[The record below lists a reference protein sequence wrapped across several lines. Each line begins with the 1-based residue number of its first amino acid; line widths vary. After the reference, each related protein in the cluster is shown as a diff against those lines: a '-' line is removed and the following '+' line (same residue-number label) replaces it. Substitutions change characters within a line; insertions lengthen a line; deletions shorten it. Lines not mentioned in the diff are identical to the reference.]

1 MQHITAQL
9 RTRVVD
15 VGVEGRV
22 SEQVVVPK
30 AWDKHRGSVQER
42 ILSLQD
48 AKYYTNRCRN
58 KLHTD
63 HQSLCVMIY
72 DVCTIYII

>member
-42 ILSLQD
+42 ILSLQNTTPID
-48 AKYYTNRCRN
+48 VATSYTQPPI
-58 KLHTD
+58 T
-63 HQSLCVMIY
+63 
-72 DVCTIYII
+72 VCDDL